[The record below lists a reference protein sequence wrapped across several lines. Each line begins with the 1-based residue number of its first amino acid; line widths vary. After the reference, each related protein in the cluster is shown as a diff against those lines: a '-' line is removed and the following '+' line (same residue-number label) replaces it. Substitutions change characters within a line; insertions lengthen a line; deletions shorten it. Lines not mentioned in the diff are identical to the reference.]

1 MRPSFSCLPA
11 RLSRCCAGGIPSRT
25 SIFALTASMASVLST
40 FSSSSLPAKP
50 LTKICMLQMRS
61 GGGRRRKAVGRTPA
75 AGTAPVGV
83 VSAEGGVVPFEL
95 PRDAASTPCRP
106 ILNRSKGQN
115 PCRSL
120 QGAIDSGQLFAALCA
135 PHRAFSS

>member
-1 MRPSFSCLPA
+1 
-11 RLSRCCAGGIPSRT
+11 
-25 SIFALTASMASVLST
+25 MASVLST

-83 VSAEGGVVPFEL
+83 VSAGGVVPFEL
-95 PRDAASTPCRP
+95 LQRTQPRLRSSTEA
-106 ILNRSKGQN
+106 
-115 PCRSL
+115 
-120 QGAIDSGQLFAALCA
+120 GAIDSGQLFA
-135 PHRAFSS
+135 HRTAFFYK